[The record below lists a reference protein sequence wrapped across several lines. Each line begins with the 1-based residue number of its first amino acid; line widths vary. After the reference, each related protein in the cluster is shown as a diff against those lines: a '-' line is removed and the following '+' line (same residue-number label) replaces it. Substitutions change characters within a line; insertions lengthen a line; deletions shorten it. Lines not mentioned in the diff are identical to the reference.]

1 MTYQLIIRPE
11 AQLDIEDAFEWY
23 NARNS
28 SLGSEF
34 VRAIDTGFSAIAQNP
49 LAYPTMFRQARR
61 LRLKRFPYILFYAVN
76 ADENIISIVSCFH
89 SKRDPKIWQDRF

>member
-11 AQLDIEDAFEWY
+11 AQLDIEEAFAWY

-28 SLGSEF
+28 NLGSEV
-34 VRAIDTGFSAIAQNP
+34 VRAIDIGLSTIAKNP

-76 ADENIISIVSCFH
+76 TDENVISIVSCFH
-89 SKRDPKIWQDRF
+89 SKRDPTIWQDRF

>member
-34 VRAIDTGFSAIAQNP
+34 VRAIDTGLSTIANASQC
-49 LAYPTMFRQARR
+49 YTRVVQQHRS
-61 LRLKRFPYILFYAVN
+61 IL
-76 ADENIISIVSCFH
+76 C
-89 SKRDPKIWQDRF
+89 